1 MICGAQVGKYGDIN
15 IKCPIKKEFRKYR
28 RTDFLSDLGGYKD
41 KTEKLRNLFPLFP
54 ILLII
59 LSGLRTF
66 FFNPTLSIS
75 PSSTNSQGNS
85 VCDESTGKAQSYDK
99 KNEDQFSSSLCFV
112 LTLFYLRLWKQS
124 ELTLHTSLSVW
135 ITATS
140 LHRVRDQ
147 ADTNKLSKNFCHQ
160 TENVTSDKFN

>member
-1 MICGAQVGKYGDIN
+1 MTEPEWCVCPLRLPARHWQVGKYGDIN

-28 RTDFLSDLGGYKD
+28 RTDFLSDLGGYK
-41 KTEKLRNLFPLFP
+41 TEKLRNPFPLFP

-59 LSGLRTF
+59 LSGLRRF
-66 FFNPTLSIS
+66 FLIPTLSIS

-124 ELTLHTSLSVW
+124 ELTLHTTMICLNYGDFSSSGKGPGRQQQIV
-135 ITATS
+135 
-140 LHRVRDQ
+140 
-147 ADTNKLSKNFCHQ
+147 
-160 TENVTSDKFN
+160 